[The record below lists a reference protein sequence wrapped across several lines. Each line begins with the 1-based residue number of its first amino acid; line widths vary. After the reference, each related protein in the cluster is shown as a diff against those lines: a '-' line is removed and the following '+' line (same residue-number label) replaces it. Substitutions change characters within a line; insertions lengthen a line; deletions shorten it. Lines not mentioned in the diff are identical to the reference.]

1 MFSYPGIVELA
12 KKSGLPYRV
21 SSTYR
26 PGAITLSGNV
36 SHHAKGDA
44 VDFGGYSQD
53 ALAAYFLG
61 LPNLEVFH
69 KSIATGRWY
78 GSSKGKPTDEATHQD
93 LVNQHK
99 DHLHVAMSNEQVGSG
114 ATSNPFLAPGAAI
127 MGAVT
132 SPFDAAANIT
142 DVLRPIGIVSM
153 NLANPQFWRRIG
165 MGVVGGSLI
174 FTGILFLLR
183 RRIETQVGRVAGLV
197 GGTAQTAIQGAAF
210 GFGAG
215 KTGGLG
221 GGGGAPKSAPPSA
234 PPGPYPP
241 RRALPP
247 SNAPVTAVLPEAY
260 APVSAGGTYEVTT
273 YKGRAK
279 RPSAPLPDTVRAQPK
294 KSRKGG
300 TENLFTPS
308 FTMRD
313 TKK

>member
-21 SSTYR
+21 SSTFR
-26 PGAITLSGNV
+26 PGAITRSGNV

-61 LPNLEVFH
+61 FDTLEVFH
-69 KSIATGRWY
+69 KSKATGRWY

-93 LVNQHK
+93 LVNEHI
-99 DHLHVAMSNEQVGSG
+99 DHLHVAMSNAQVGSG
-114 ATSNPFLAPGAAI
+114 AVSNPFLAPGAALVD
-127 MGAVT
+127 AVRG
-132 SPFDAAANIT
+132 PWDAAASVT
-142 DVLRPIGIVSM
+142 DVLRPIGIVSA

-174 FTGILFLLR
+174 MMGILFLMR
-183 RRIETQVGRVAGLV
+183 RRIESTVGGAARLV
-197 GGTAQTAIQGAAF
+197 GGTANTAIQGAAF
-210 GFGAG
+210 GIGAG
-215 KTGGLG
+215 KAGGF
-221 GGGGAPKSAPPSA
+221 GGGAPKSAPPSA

-260 APVSAGGTYEVTT
+260 APVSAGGTYEVTS
-273 YKGRAK
+273 YKGRAT
-279 RPSAPLPDTVRAQPK
+279 RPAAPLPNSMKDQPK
-294 KSRKGG
+294 KSKKGG
-300 TENLFTPS
+300 SSQLFTPS
-308 FTMRD
+308 VSLRE
-313 TKK
+313 KNK